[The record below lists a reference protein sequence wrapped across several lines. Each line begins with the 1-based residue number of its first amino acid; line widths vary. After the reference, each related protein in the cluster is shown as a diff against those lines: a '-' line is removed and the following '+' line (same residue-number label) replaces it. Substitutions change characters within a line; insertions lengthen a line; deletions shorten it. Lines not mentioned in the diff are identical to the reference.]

1 MGVKRWLRRRAALGC
16 CLESACR
23 AEHVLAWRGLPAAA
37 SGRTKLVCSASGP
50 EAEWRVS
57 WYPEW
62 RASAEAEVEAALAFM
77 GDAAYARPAERQTLK
92 TRLWMGRRRKI

>member
-1 MGVKRWLRRRAALGC
+1 
-16 CLESACR
+16 
-23 AEHVLAWRGLPAAA
+23 VLAWRGLPAAV

-50 EAEWRVS
+50 GAEWRVS

-62 RASAEAEVEAALAFM
+62 RAWAEAEVEAEAALACM

-92 TRLWMGRRRKI
+92 ARLWMGRRRKI